1 MNMNIVIA
9 GDGEVGLHLAQELSA
24 LENQNITIVDPHED
38 LLKQVEAHT
47 DLMAIT
53 GDSTSVSVLENANI
67 KRADLLISVLHDE
80 RTNLVTAALGK
91 QLGAKKT
98 IARVN
103 NLEYLRP
110 ENEARFKNM
119 GIDALVCPEDIVSTE
134 ITNLLSQTAATEI
147 FDFSG
152 GKLFLFLIKL
162 EQNAPV
168 VDKSLN
174 DIVSMFPHLDFRAV
188 AIHRSSKTII
198 PKGHDKFLVNDLSYV
213 VTKPGGIDDL
223 LKLGGKQKIDIRNVM
238 IVGGGRVGRT
248 TARKLENRLN
258 IKLFEIDKQKSMH
271 LASQLER
278 TLVINGDA
286 RDIQLMEDEDIRG
299 MDAFIAV
306 TDSSET
312 NILSCLHARKF
323 GVKRTIALV
332 ENIDYID
339 ISQNIGID
347 TIINKK
353 LSTASH
359 IVKYTM
365 DAQVTSI
372 KCLSGINAEVME
384 LVADP
389 HSAVTRK
396 PIKDLN
402 MPKGAIIGGI
412 IRGEDSHIAVGDF
425 QIEDGDKVVVFS
437 MPESIHKVDKLFNNK

>member
-1 MNMNIVIA
+1 MNIVIA
-9 GDGEVGLHLAQELSA
+9 GDGEVGLHLAQELSH

-38 LLKQVEAHT
+38 LIKQVESHT
-47 DLMAIT
+47 DLLAIT
-53 GDSTSVSVLENANI
+53 GDSTSIEVLENANVR
-67 KRADLLISVLHDE
+67 RADLLISVLHDE
-80 RTNLVTAALGK
+80 RINLLTAALGK
-91 QLGAKKT
+91 QLGAKHT
-98 IARVN
+98 IARIN
-103 NLEYLRP
+103 NLEYLKP
-110 ENEARFKNM
+110 ENQSRFKNI
-119 GIDALVCPEDIVSTE
+119 GVDALVCPEDIVSQE
-134 ITNLLSQTAATEI
+134 ITYLLSQTAATEI

-162 EQNAPV
+162 EENALV
-168 VDKSLN
+168 LNKSLN
-174 DIVSMFPHLDFRAV
+174 DIVAMFPHLDFRAV
-188 AIHRSSKTII
+188 AIHRNSQTII
-198 PKGHDKFLVNDLSYV
+198 PRGDDKFLLNDLSYV

-248 TARKLENRLN
+248 TAGKLENKLN
-258 IKLFEIDKQKSMH
+258 IKLFEINKEKSKQ
-271 LASQLER
+271 LANKLER

-286 RDIQLMEDEDIRG
+286 RDIQLMEDEDIRS

-353 LSTASH
+353 LSTASY
-359 IVKYTM
+359 IVRYTL
-365 DAQVTSI
+365 DAEVTSI

-384 LVADP
+384 LVANP
-389 HSAVTRK
+389 GSPVTRK
-396 PIKDLN
+396 PIRNLS
-402 MPKGAIIGGI
+402 MPRGAIIGGI
-412 IRGEDSHIAVGDF
+412 IRGEESYIAVGDF
-425 QIEDGDKVVVFS
+425 QIEEGDKVVVFS
-437 MPESIHKVDKLFNNK
+437 VPESIHKVDKLFNNK

>member
-1 MNMNIVIA
+1 MNIVIA
-9 GDGEVGLHLAQELSA
+9 GDGEVGLHLAQELST

-38 LLKQVEAHT
+38 LIKQVETHT

-67 KRADLLISVLHDE
+67 KKADLLISVLHDE

-98 IARVN
+98 IARIN

-110 ENEARFKNM
+110 ENVARFLNM
-119 GIDALVCPEDIVSTE
+119 GIDALVCPEDIVSQE

-147 FDFSG
+147 FDFSK

-168 VDKSLN
+168 VNKSLN

-188 AIHRSSKTII
+188 AIHRKSETII
-198 PKGHDKFLVNDLSYV
+198 PKGDDKFLVNDLSYV
-213 VTKPGGIDDL
+213 VTKPGGINDL

-248 TARKLENRLN
+248 TAKKLENRLH
-258 IKLFEIDKQKSMH
+258 IKLFEIDRNKSMQ
-271 LASQLER
+271 LANQLEH
-278 TLVINGDA
+278 TLVIHGDA

-353 LSTASH
+353 LITASR
-359 IVKYTM
+359 IFRFTM
-365 DAQVTSI
+365 TEEVSSI
-372 KCLSGINAEVME
+372 KCLTGTDAEVME
-384 LVADP
+384 FVVKPDA
-389 HSAVTRK
+389 SAT
-396 PIKDLN
+396 
-402 MPKGAIIGGI
+402 KGCLAEIEFPREAIIGGV
-412 IRGEDSHIAVGDF
+412 IRGKNAFIARGDTR
-425 QIEDGDKVVVFS
+425 IKPYDRVVVFAL
-437 MPESIHKVDKLFNNK
+437 PGVIHTIGKLFN